1 MTAKKPAGRGRPF
14 KGGRDPM
21 VSARLPEDLV
31 KRIDT
36 WANNHEFKP
45 SRSAAVRR
53 LIKVGLDASDAGWS
67 PDQAKAKRK

>member
-14 KGGRDPM
+14 TGGRDPM
-21 VSARLPEDLV
+21 VSARLPDDLV
-31 KRIDT
+31 GRIDA

-53 LIKVGLDASDAGWS
+53 LIEIGLDASAAGWS
-67 PDQAKAKRK
+67 ADQAKTKRK